1 MIAILFL
8 AAVVTPVAC
17 HSVEGEQIL
26 GRDLAAADGR
36 FASMPPD
43 AAVGYA
49 PSAGA
54 RRILHS
60 SELARIA
67 TRYAVPP
74 DSFADVCFDRAM
86 RTLARETIIAAMQV
100 SLALPEAGV
109 EITELS
115 LYPAPPGELVF
126 PRAALTPPRDGAAL
140 WRGYVRYG
148 LNRRFPV
155 WARVKIQVSGPR
167 VVAVEDLKASLPIE
181 STQVR
186 VETFAGFPDSE
197 PAAQSVDQ
205 VAGLVPRRRIRAGS
219 AVSLGALDQAKD
231 VVRGERVKVEVH
243 AGAAQLELEGRAES
257 AGRTGQMVSVLNTKS
272 GKRFDAQVAGKGKV
286 MVSR

>member
-1 MIAILFL
+1 MIAILLL
-8 AAVVTPVAC
+8 AVAVAPVPC
-17 HSVEGEQIL
+17 HPVEGEQIL
-26 GRDLAAADGR
+26 GRDLAAADVR
-36 FASMPPD
+36 FAAMPPETV
-43 AAVGYA
+43 VGYA
-49 PSAGA
+49 PSAGT
-54 RRILHS
+54 RRILHP
-60 SELARIA
+60 SELARLA

-74 DSFADVCFDRAM
+74 DSFEDVCFDRAA
-86 RTLARETIIAAMQV
+86 RTLDREKMIAAMRAA
-100 SLALPEAGV
+100 LALPDAGV

-126 PRAALTPPRDGAAL
+126 PRAGLTPPRDGVAL

-167 VVAVEDLKASLPIE
+167 VVAAEDLKAGLAIE
-181 STQVR
+181 SSQVR
-186 VETFAGFPDSE
+186 VETLAGFPDPE
-197 PAAQSVDQ
+197 PLAQSVEQ
-205 VAGLVPRRRIRAGS
+205 VAGLAPRRRVLAGS
-219 AVSLGALDQAKD
+219 PVTLSVLEQAKD

-257 AGRTGQMVSVLNTKS
+257 AGRTGQTVSVLNTKS

-286 MVSR
+286 LVSR